1 MSRLER
7 PTTASSNPATKFLNW
22 KSEEKCFSYY
32 DKESQTNVKVE
43 LPLKVLF
50 LEHYHTVKGWH
61 DATQKGIVSNE
72 VYSISNEPLT
82 VRTFGGLELSSGIY
96 KDIKDKTKLSGGV
109 YHRSVYVMLEN
120 GAIANLQLKGAVVG
134 GLSKESSL
142 TKVDVD
148 GYSEFYKKNGRLLD
162 NQWIEMKTVADAKK
176 GATKYSIPVFE
187 AGAVITSLDNDNA
200 NTCCAVLQDYVNSY
214 TGKSKVEV
222 LEPATVDSETDDL
235 DF

>member
-7 PTTASSNPATKFLNW
+7 PTTASSNPATKFLQW

-72 VYSISNEPLT
+72 VYSISNEPMT
-82 VRTFGGLELSSGIY
+82 VRTFGGLELASGLY
-96 KDIKDKTKLSGGV
+96 KEIKDKAKLSGGV
-109 YHRSVYVMLEN
+109 YHRSVYVMLED
-120 GAIANLQLKGAVVG
+120 GSIANLQLKGAVVG

-142 TKVDVD
+142 TKTEVD
-148 GYSEFYKKNGRLLD
+148 GYSEFYKKSNRLLD

-187 AGAVITSLDNDNA
+187 VGAAITGLDNDNA
-200 NTCCAVLQDYVNSY
+200 NQCVALLQDYVNQY
-214 TGKSKVEV
+214 NGKAKEEV
-222 LEPATVDSETDDL
+222 LQPVDADSGDDGL